1 MPLYITPTQ
10 IAVRLLLAAVA
21 SLLLGL
27 NRDEH
32 GRPAGMRTTMLVTLA
47 ATLAMLQVNILLPLS
62 GKGSGSFI
70 GLDLMRLPLGVLS
83 GIGFIG
89 AGTILKR
96 GNTAIG
102 VTTAATLWYSTILG
116 FLFGAGQLYLG
127 IAATVLAAGILIGLR
142 PVEKLVRRRHTGT
155 LTILFAEGGP
165 SESEVRRLIEAC
177 HCKVTGWASDFDSPT
192 HLAQVRAEITWHAP
206 NRDEDVHRPAG
217 LDGLLNLPGVLSF
230 RWQR

>member
-1 MPLYITPTQ
+1 MPLYITPSQ

-47 ATLAMLQVNILLPLS
+47 ATLAMLEVNILLPLS
-62 GKGSGSFI
+62 GKGSTSFI
-70 GLDLMRLPLGVLS
+70 GLDVMRLPLGVLS

-96 GNTAIG
+96 GSTAIG
-102 VTTAATLWYSTILG
+102 VTTAATLWYSTMLG
-116 FLFGAGQLYLG
+116 FLFGAGQIYLG
-127 IAATVLAAGILIGLR
+127 IAATALASGILIGLR
-142 PVEKLVRRRHTGT
+142 PVERWVRRRHTGII
-155 LTILFAEGGP
+155 TIFFGEGGP
-165 SESEVRRLIEAC
+165 GEAEVRRLIEAC

-192 HLAQVRAEITWHAP
+192 HLAQIRVEISWHAP
-206 NRDEDVHRPAG
+206 NREDVHRPVG
-217 LDGLLNLPGVLSF
+217 LDALLNLPSVMSF

>member
-1 MPLYITPTQ
+1 MPLHITPTQ
-10 IAVRLLLAAVA
+10 IAVRLLLATVA

-47 ATLAMLQVNILLPLS
+47 ATLAMLQVNILLPLD
-62 GKGSGSFI
+62 GKAHDNFNT
-70 GLDLMRLPLGVLS
+70 LDLMRLPLGILS

-89 AGTILKR
+89 AGTILKKE
-96 GNTAIG
+96 NTAIG

-116 FLFGAGQLYLG
+116 LLFGGGQIYLG

-142 PVEKLVRRRHTGT
+142 PIETWIRRRHVGV
-155 LTILFAEGGP
+155 LTVTFGEGGP
-165 SESEVRRLIEAC
+165 SEAEVSRIIESC
-177 HCKVTGWASDFDSPT
+177 HCRLNGWAAEYDSPT
-192 HLAQVRAEITWHAP
+192 HLAQIRAEITWHAP
-206 NRDEDVHRPAG
+206 NRDDVHSPVG
-217 LDGLLNLPGVLSF
+217 LDTLRTVPGVIAY